1 MLYVL
6 AMVATV
12 VGADILF
19 LRHNFWARL
28 IINVGIVV
36 VFVAFYFRYLKGENR
51 DVGPAERVRQ
61 TSSDRRT
68 ARKYRVARQ
77 ESLALVWCWHGS
89 SRGS

>member
-6 AMVATV
+6 AMVAIV

-51 DVGPAERVRQ
+51 DVGPA
-61 TSSDRRT
+61 
-68 ARKYRVARQ
+68 
-77 ESLALVWCWHGS
+77 
-89 SRGS
+89 